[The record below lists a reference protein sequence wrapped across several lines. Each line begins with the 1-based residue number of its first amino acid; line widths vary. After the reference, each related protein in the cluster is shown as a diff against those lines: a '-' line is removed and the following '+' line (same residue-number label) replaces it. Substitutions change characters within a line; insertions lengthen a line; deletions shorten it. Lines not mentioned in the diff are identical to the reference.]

1 MLFALG
7 GGVVGDITGFAAATY
22 LRGIDFVQIPTTL
35 LAQVDSSVGGKTGVD
50 FDQYKNMV
58 GAFYM
63 PKLVYMNLSVLK
75 TLDDR
80 QYYAGMGE
88 VMKYGLIKNASF
100 YEWILDNMYE
110 IHERAG
116 ELDELAHA
124 AAEDSMLGSG
134 IGMSGQRIAMQMRRL
149 PKGHNVF
156 ELNAPRFW
164 QCRNLGANSARA
176 VKKMPFKAIYR
187 GE

>member
-1 MLFALG
+1 M
-7 GGVVGDITGFAAATY
+7 VVNKPTIIIYTNDPDQEFLHEICS
-22 LRGIDFVQIPTTL
+22 GIEEEGL
-35 LAQVDSSVGGKTGVD
+35 L
-50 FDQYKNMV
+50 
-58 GAFYM
+58 
-63 PKLVYMNLSVLK
+63 
-75 TLDDR
+75 
-80 QYYAGMGE
+80 
-88 VMKYGLIKNASF
+88 
-100 YEWILDNMYE
+100 YE
-110 IHERAG
+110 
-116 ELDELAHA
+116 

>member
-1 MLFALG
+1 M
-7 GGVVGDITGFAAATY
+7 VVNK
-22 LRGIDFVQIPTTL
+22 PTIIIYTQEADSDL
-35 LAQVDSSVGGKTGVD
+35 LHEVCS
-50 FDQYKNMV
+50 
-58 GAFYM
+58 
-63 PKLVYMNLSVLK
+63 
-75 TLDDR
+75 
-80 QYYAGMGE
+80 GMFE
-88 VMKYGLIKNASF
+88 V
-100 YEWILDNMYE
+100 
-110 IHERAG
+110 HEKSG

>member
-1 MLFALG
+1 MVVNKPTIIIYTQEADLDLLHEVCSGIEEEGLLF
-7 GGVVGDITGFAAATY
+7 
-22 LRGIDFVQIPTTL
+22 
-35 LAQVDSSVGGKTGVD
+35 
-50 FDQYKNMV
+50 
-58 GAFYM
+58 
-63 PKLVYMNLSVLK
+63 
-75 TLDDR
+75 
-80 QYYAGMGE
+80 E
-88 VMKYGLIKNASF
+88 V
-100 YEWILDNMYE
+100 
-110 IHERAG
+110 HEKSG

-156 ELNAPRFW
+156 ELNAPRVW

>member
-1 MLFALG
+1 MPAS
-7 GGVVGDITGFAAATY
+7 ASPESQNP
-22 LRGIDFVQIPTTL
+22 LRNRRPELRLECF
-35 LAQVDSSVGGKTGVD
+35 
-50 FDQYKNMV
+50 
-58 GAFYM
+58 
-63 PKLVYMNLSVLK
+63 
-75 TLDDR
+75 
-80 QYYAGMGE
+80 E
-88 VMKYGLIKNASF
+88 V
-100 YEWILDNMYE
+100 
-110 IHERAG
+110 HERAG
-116 ELDELAHA
+116 ELDDLAHE

>member
-1 MLFALG
+1 MVVNKPTIIIYTQEADSDLLHEVCSGIEEEGLLF
-7 GGVVGDITGFAAATY
+7 
-22 LRGIDFVQIPTTL
+22 
-35 LAQVDSSVGGKTGVD
+35 
-50 FDQYKNMV
+50 
-58 GAFYM
+58 
-63 PKLVYMNLSVLK
+63 
-75 TLDDR
+75 
-80 QYYAGMGE
+80 E
-88 VMKYGLIKNASF
+88 V
-100 YEWILDNMYE
+100 
-110 IHERAG
+110 HEKSG

-124 AAEDSMLGSG
+124 AAEDSML
-134 IGMSGQRIAMQMRRL
+134 GQRIAMQMRRL